1 MYMWIRYI
9 ALSILTVAA
18 LWILYDTAKELT
30 NRRSFASL
38 KTKWLNIIVWLLFAI
53 VLIYNLY
60 LSWIGGEN
68 G

>member
-1 MYMWIRYI
+1 MWSKYI
-9 ALSILTVAA
+9 VLSIFTVAV
-18 LWILYDTAKELT
+18 LWILYDTAKELI
-30 NRRSFASL
+30 NIRSFARL

-53 VLIYNLY
+53 VLIYKLY

>member
-1 MYMWIRYI
+1 MWSKYI
-9 ALSILTVAA
+9 VLSIFTVAV
-18 LWILYDTAKELT
+18 LWILYDTAKELI
-30 NRRSFASL
+30 NIRSFSSL

-53 VLIYNLY
+53 VLIYKLY